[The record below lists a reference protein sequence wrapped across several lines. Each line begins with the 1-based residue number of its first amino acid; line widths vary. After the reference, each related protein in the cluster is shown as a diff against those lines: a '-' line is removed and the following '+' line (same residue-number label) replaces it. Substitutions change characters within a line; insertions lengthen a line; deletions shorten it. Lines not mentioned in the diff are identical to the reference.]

1 MAVQNVGRYLELT
14 AYTAHLVLEKQS
26 ERLDDLQIHFF
37 GQASHVMVRLDRG
50 RRTVDGR
57 RLDHVGIDRPL
68 SEPAHVGQLLRLGV
82 EYLDEVPPDD
92 LAFALGI
99 GHSFQVG
106 EELFAGADADHVQP
120 HRLVRFEY
128 VLELVLAEQSHIDE
142 NADQLPADG
151 PMQQHGRYR
160 RVDSPG
166 QPEQHFVRPDL
177 FAQFGDGR
185 FDERG
190 GSPVLT
196 AAADVDDKMLQQLL
210 ALGRVVHF
218 RMELDAP
225 CLLSVDLERGDRHVL
240 RAGDDPVAFRNPDD
254 RIPVRHP
261 YLRPLGKVPDQRIV
275 AFRFRQHGPSVL
287 PRRRGSDLASVAM
300 REVLGSVADAQQR
313 QLALDR

>member
-1 MAVQNVGRYLELT
+1 MLYNIQAAVSN
-14 AYTAHLVLEKQS
+14 
-26 ERLDDLQIHFF
+26 
-37 GQASHVMVRLDRG
+37 
-50 RRTVDGR
+50 
-57 RLDHVGIDRPL
+57 
-68 SEPAHVGQLLRLGV
+68 
-82 EYLDEVPPDD
+82 
-92 LAFALGI
+92 
-99 GHSFQVG
+99 
-106 EELFAGADADHVQP
+106 
-120 HRLVRFEY
+120 FEY
-128 VLELVLAEQSHIDE
+128 VLSFGCLVFVVIVPVLTMRVLAEERRQKT
-142 NADQLPADG
+142 DQLLYSLPISTTEVIIGKYAALLVLYLV
-151 PMQQHGRYR
+151 PLVIISIY
-160 RVDSPG
+160 P
-166 QPEQHFVRPDL
+166 L
-177 FAQFGDGR
+177 IFAQFGDGR